1 MSVSKKDFIAVAKIL
16 KEAREDWWG
25 GTPLESIINS
35 LDVQFADYFQAK
47 NGMFDRAKFINACQ
61 LED

>member
-1 MSVSKKDFIAVAKIL
+1 MSVSKKDFIAVARIL
-16 KEAREDWWG
+16 KEAREDWRG

-47 NGMFDRAKFINACQ
+47 NDLFDRAKFINACQ

>member
-16 KEAREDWWG
+16 KEAREDWRG

-35 LDVQFADYFQAK
+35 LDIQFADYFQAE
-47 NGMFDRAKFINACQ
+47 NDNFDRAKFINACQ